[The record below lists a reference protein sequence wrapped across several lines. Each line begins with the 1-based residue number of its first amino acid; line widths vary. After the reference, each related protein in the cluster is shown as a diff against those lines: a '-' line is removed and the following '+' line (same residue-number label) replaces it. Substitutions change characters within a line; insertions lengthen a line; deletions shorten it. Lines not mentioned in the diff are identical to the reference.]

1 MFGESEDTV
10 TLALVEAVLEKVVQE
25 EPPFRL
31 YCHISAVLDE
41 VAEILNPLAVT
52 PLVLKATVGVLRSIL
67 SRLTVVEAVIVPT
80 DTPEYVPENLHDA
93 DSATPVLVPSELWLT
108 RTVFVFNSTLCQ
120 LVELMSLIAGVV

>member
-1 MFGESEDTV
+1 M
-10 TLALVEAVLEKVVQE
+10 
-25 EPPFRL
+25 
-31 YCHISAVLDE
+31 LDE

-52 PLVLKATVGVLRSIL
+52 PLVLKATVGALRSIL